1 MAGIEEMDQYW
12 MLKDDWGSAYEI
24 THTQGMDRPYQ
35 AVRRGGNGM
44 ALEAATPGELREL
57 VRDDHAARAREVAL

>member
-12 MLKDDWGSAYEI
+12 MLKDDWSSGYEI
-24 THTQGMDRPYQ
+24 TRTQGTDKPYR
-35 AVRRGGNGM
+35 AVRRGGNGI

-57 VRDDHAARAREVAL
+57 VRDDHAARAREAAL